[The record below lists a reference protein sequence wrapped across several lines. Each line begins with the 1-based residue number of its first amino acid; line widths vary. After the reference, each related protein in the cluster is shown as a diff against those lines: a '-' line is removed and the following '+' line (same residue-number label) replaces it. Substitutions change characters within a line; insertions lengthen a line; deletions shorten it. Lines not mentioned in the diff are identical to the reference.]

1 MMNIFEIKYRF
12 TGNRPETIS
21 DSNVDEMTLRYDLFL
36 GSVSF
41 KQGDKKIPMEWEWI
55 PLLDFAL
62 CLSTICTQLDKQEKG
77 KEIFEFTE
85 SDATLTF
92 QREKD
97 KCKISASFTDVV
109 LTVNYNVFQKT
120 VQLFRKEITTDILA
134 QNEGMKFEEL

>member
-1 MMNIFEIKYRF
+1 MNIFEIKYRF